1 MTEND
6 DLLIQQFL
14 APGRADIADNGFPPR
29 VVRSLPRRN
38 NLVSCLWTGFCC
50 SLAVLLFVLLDGW
63 GLITNALREIFDAM
77 WQNGTAEMDLKSL
90 AIAGAVL
97 LCLVYR
103 KVATLE

>member
-1 MTEND
+1 M
-6 DLLIQQFL
+6 
-14 APGRADIADNGFPPR
+14 
-29 VVRSLPRRN
+29 
-38 NLVSCLWTGFCC
+38 
-50 SLAVLLFVLLDGW
+50 LLFVLLDGW

>member
-14 APGRADIADNGFPPR
+14 APGRTDIADNGFSLR
-29 VVRSLPRRN
+29 VMRSLPQRS
-38 NLVSCLWTGFCC
+38 NLVSRLWTGFCC

-63 GLITNALREIFDAM
+63 ELITNALRETFDAA

-103 KVATLE
+103 KIATLE